1 LASKLNPPV
10 VKWQGDFFGTID
22 DGNYFMK
29 QTFSNFRRLL
39 VALVALLTLAGAN
52 ASEDF
57 RVTLLGTGDPIPRL
71 DRFGPATLVEAGA
84 QKLLFD
90 VGRGATQRLVQM
102 GIPLRNVDA
111 VFLTHFHHD
120 HLVGLPDMWMTGW
133 IPPPFGRRQVPY
145 EVWGP
150 TGTASLLEHLEK
162 AFALNTSIRIP
173 DELLPPAGIE
183 MLAHEFDQDGVVY
196 EKDGVVVTAFAV
208 DHGDLIK
215 PSYGYRIDYDGRA
228 VVISGDTKFDRNL
241 IKAAKGADLVVHE
254 VALASDELLA
264 SSEQFRRIVAH
275 HTTPEEA
282 GIVFDEI
289 SPKLAVY
296 THLVMLSGPDIPEAP
311 LASLVTRTRSNYDGP
326 LIVGEDLMSF
336 IVGDTVT
343 VIKADR

>member
-1 LASKLNPPV
+1 MN
-10 VKWQGDFFGTID
+10 
-22 DGNYFMK
+22 
-29 QTFSNFRRLL
+29 QTFSICQRLL
-39 VALVALLTLAGAN
+39 ITLAMLLILSDAN

-71 DRFGPATLVEAGA
+71 DRFGPATLVEAGD

-254 VALASDELLA
+254 VALASDE
-264 SSEQFRRIVAH
+264 
-275 HTTPEEA
+275 
-282 GIVFDEI
+282 
-289 SPKLAVY
+289 
-296 THLVMLSGPDIPEAP
+296 
-311 LASLVTRTRSNYDGP
+311 
-326 LIVGEDLMSF
+326 
-336 IVGDTVT
+336 
-343 VIKADR
+343 